1 MQFDFF
7 IVEKICNFF
16 FLVKKIDKI
25 DFFCEID
32 LDLMTSLSYKISAQV
47 LWLLQLVDQ
56 SGKSTLAKSTSQ
68 LYTQLDT

>member
-47 LWLLQLVDQ
+47 L
-56 SGKSTLAKSTSQ
+56 
-68 LYTQLDT
+68 